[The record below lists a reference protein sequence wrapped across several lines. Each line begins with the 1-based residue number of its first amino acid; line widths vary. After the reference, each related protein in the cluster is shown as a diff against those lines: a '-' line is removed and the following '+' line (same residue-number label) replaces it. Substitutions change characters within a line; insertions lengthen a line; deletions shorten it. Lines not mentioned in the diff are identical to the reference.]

1 MGTTKG
7 LFSHIVP
14 LLCQKLMFSTEWRA
28 DMNVTLTALEL
39 LADLARLD
47 ARFIGMQHFICRF
60 LSHKSAHYLAR
71 PSYEAP
77 PPIYCLLKA
86 CLCTGPFAMRLLI
99 FHSFTWKLLLFQMN
113 DPLLI
118 NFLKKSHPEH
128 PYSRPSVYWF

>member
-77 PPIYCLLKA
+77 SIYCLLKP
-86 CLCTGPFAMRLLI
+86 CLCAGQLAMWLLEVTLCPNEWPP
-99 FHSFTWKLLLFQMN
+99 SYLLFEKITPRASLFQTLRILVLN
-113 DPLLI
+113 LE
-118 NFLKKSHPEH
+118 FH
-128 PYSRPSVYWF
+128 